1 MAKSSKHILLASA
14 LALGAFASAPASAG
28 CDRSATYLG
37 SICIVGFSYC
47 PRGYVDA
54 DGRLLQIS
62 QNSALFSLYG
72 TIYGGNG
79 RTDFAV
85 PDLRGRAPVG
95 VNPSG
100 LGGLERVRE
109 GQRGGREGV
118 DLSLNQIPAHHHSVK
133 LLGTDTN
140 GNTDKPS
147 GAVLARLPR
156 SKIYSAAPAASEV
169 GAMGPSAVS
178 QATQG
183 GGQPV
188 QVRDP
193 YMGLRYCVAIQGFYP
208 SRN

>member
-118 DLSLNQIPAHHHSVK
+118 DLSLNQIPAHHHDVK
-133 LLGTDTN
+133 LQGTDTP
-140 GNTDKPS
+140 GDTDKPV
-147 GAVLARLPR
+147 GHVPARRVR
-156 SKIYSAAPAASEV
+156 SNIYSTGSANAPMGSSESSV
-169 GAMGPSAVS
+169 GASQTVS
-178 QATQG
+178 
-183 GGQPV
+183 
-188 QVRDP
+188 VRDP
-193 YMGLRYCVAIQGFYP
+193 FQGLRYCIATQGLFP